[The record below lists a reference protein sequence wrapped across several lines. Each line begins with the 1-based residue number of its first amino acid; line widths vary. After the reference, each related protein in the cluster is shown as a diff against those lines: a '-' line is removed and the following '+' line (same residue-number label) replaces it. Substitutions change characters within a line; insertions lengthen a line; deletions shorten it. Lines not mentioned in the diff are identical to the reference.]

1 MRVSLFVTCLVDQ
14 LWPSV
19 GTSTVEV
26 LRRAGCEV
34 EFDQRQTC
42 CGQPAFN
49 TGYRS
54 EARLLA
60 RRFIEVFE
68 GSSADAIVSPS
79 GSCTAMV
86 HHFRELFADDE
97 AWRDRAEKVAE
108 RTHEFASFLVNVLG
122 VDDVGASFS
131 GRVTWHDA
139 CHGLRDLN
147 LHGEPRRLIR
157 NVRGVEFVELANAD
171 ACCGFGGTF
180 AVKYPEISV
189 AILDNKIDSIEAGDV
204 RAVVSGDASCL
215 MQIGGRLSRNGSPV
229 RAMHLAE
236 LLASSESI

>member
-1 MRVSLFVTCLVDQ
+1 MQVSLFITCLIDQ
-14 LWPSV
+14 LWPEI
-19 GTSTVEV
+19 GTSAVAV

-34 EFDQRQTC
+34 IFDQRQTC

-54 EARLLA
+54 EARKLA
-60 RRFIEVFE
+60 MRFIQIFE
-68 GSSADAIVSPS
+68 ESEADAIVSPS

-86 HHFRELFADDE
+86 QHFHELFPDDGE
-97 AWRDRAEKVAE
+97 WRRRSRAVAE
-108 RTHEFASFLVNVLG
+108 RTHEFSEFLVNVLG
-122 VDDVGASFS
+122 VEDVGSSFR

-147 LHGEPRRLIR
+147 IRREPRRLIQ
-157 NVRGVEFVELANAD
+157 NVRGVEFVDLPNAD

-180 AVKYPEISV
+180 SVKYPEISV
-189 AILDNKIDSIEAGDV
+189 AILDSKIEAIEKAGV

-215 MQIGGRLSRNGSPV
+215 MQIGGRLARQQSAV
-229 RAMHLAE
+229 QVLHLAE
-236 LLASSESI
+236 LLASTED

>member
-1 MRVSLFVTCLVDQ
+1 VRVSLFVTCLIDQ
-14 LWPSV
+14 LWPAI
-19 GTSTVEV
+19 GTSAVEV

-34 EFDQRQTC
+34 RFDARQTC

-54 EARLLA
+54 EARKLA
-60 RRFIEVFE
+60 ERFIETFE
-68 GSSADAIVSPS
+68 ESGTDMIVSPS

-86 HHFRELFADDE
+86 HHFRELFPDSE
-97 AWRDRAEKVAE
+97 SWRKRAHALAE
-108 RTHEFASFLVNVLG
+108 RTHEFGSFLVNVLG
-122 VDDVGASFS
+122 VEDVGASFR

-147 LHGEPRRLIR
+147 IQSEPRRLIK
-157 NVRGVEFVELANAD
+157 GVSGAEFVELVNAD

-180 AVKYPEISV
+180 SVKYPEISV
-189 AILDNKIDSIEAGDV
+189 AILDNKIDAIEQAGV

-215 MQIGGRLSRNGSPV
+215 MQIGGRLTRNNSSV
-229 RAMHLAE
+229 RVMHLAE
-236 LLASSESI
+236 LLAARED